1 MTSPLLTPLEL
12 APGRLAPNR
21 VWLAPMTNLQSH
33 DDGTLSDAEHAWL
46 ARRAEG
52 GFGVVETCAAFVA
65 QDGKAWPG
73 QLGIARDEHELGL
86 SRLARTLRG
95 HRAIGIVQLFH
106 GGARAPSTVSGSAPW
121 SASTW
126 SEDTPGFEPP
136 RAAAEADLRR
146 VIGAFRDAA
155 VRAVRA
161 GFDGVEL
168 HAAHGYLLSQF
179 LSRTMNLRDDGW
191 GGDLAGRARLLREC
205 TRAVRSAVPEGFA
218 VGVRL
223 SPEDFGQARGL
234 DIDESLE
241 VATQLARDGVDF
253 LHLSLWDAEKN
264 TKKRPDAHPVPLF
277 RQAVPVRVR
286 LVAAGGVW
294 TRAQAEALLD
304 RGADFVALGR
314 ASVGNPDWPRRV
326 VDPWWVPARP
336 PYTVEDLAA
345 VAVSRPFADY
355 LRRWKGFVAE

>member
-12 APGRLAPNR
+12 APGLVARNR
-21 VWLAPMTNLQSH
+21 AWLAPMTNLQSH
-33 DDGTLSDAEHAWL
+33 ADGTLSDAEHDWL

-52 GFGVVETCAAFVA
+52 GFGVIETCAAFVA
-65 QDGKAWPG
+65 QDGKAWAG
-73 QLGIARDEHELGL
+73 ELGIENDTHAPGL
-86 SRLARTLRG
+86 ARLARTLRG
-95 HRAIGIVQLFH
+95 HGALGVVQLFH
-106 GGARAPSTVSGSAPW
+106 GGARAPSKVTGAVPW

-126 SEDTPGFEPP
+126 REETPGFEPP
-136 RAAAEADLRR
+136 RPATEDDLRR
-146 VIGAFRDAA
+146 VIEAFRAGAA
-155 VRAVRA
+155 RAHRA
-161 GFDGVEL
+161 GFAGVEL
-168 HAAHGYLLSQF
+168 HGAHGYLLSQF
-179 LSRTMNLRDDGW
+179 LSRTMNPRDDGW

-205 TRAVRSAVPEGFA
+205 TRAVRAAVPDGFA

-234 DIDESLE
+234 DLDESLE
-241 VATQLARDGVDF
+241 VAAWLAQDGVDF

-264 TKKRPDAHPVPLF
+264 THKRPEAHPVPLF
-277 RQAVPVRVR
+277 RQAVPARVR

-314 ASVGNPDWPRRV
+314 AAVGNPDWARRV

-336 PYTVEDLAA
+336 PYSVDDLAA
-345 VAVSRPFADY
+345 VAVSRPFAEY